1 LSALDVELDKKN
13 RVLLVDIASYLKEE
27 KERVDN
33 RLGEIIASWRDGDGG
48 MPELCRAMAYSLTAG
63 GKRLRPIL
71 AVSCFRACSG
81 EGDAVYG
88 AGSALELI
96 HTYSLIHDDLPV
108 MDDDDFRRG
117 LPTCHRKFGERR
129 AVFAGLG
136 LLLKAF
142 EVLDKSAAS
151 LGLDKSRRAET
162 AASVAAAVGGGG
174 VIGGQVV
181 DLESENRK
189 IDEKTL
195 EYIHSHKTGAL
206 ITVSCTLGA
215 RLAGAGGEVLEALNV
230 YGKKIGLAF
239 QIVDD
244 LLDEQ
249 GDFKEMGKGVGMDK
263 ARGKATFP
271 ALYGIEESRRLAAR
285 AVGEAKEVL
294 AGSLLAKD
302 PVLPAIA
309 EFIISRRT

>member
-1 LSALDVELDKKN
+1 M
-13 RVLLVDIASYLKEE
+13 DIASYLKEA
-27 KERVDN
+27 KAKVDSH
-33 RLGEIIASWRDGDGG
+33 LEEIIASWKDSDGG

-71 AVSCFRACSG
+71 TVSCFRACAGNG
-81 EGDAVYG
+81 EDVYR
-88 AGSALELI
+88 AGCALELI

-108 MDDDDFRRG
+108 MDDDDFRHG

-129 AVFAGLG
+129 AVLAGLE

-142 EVLDKSAAS
+142 EVLESSAAS
-151 LGLDKSRRAET
+151 LGLDRSRRAE
-162 AASVAAAVGGGG
+162 AVASVAAAVGGGG

-215 RLAGAGGEVLEALNV
+215 MLAGGGNEALEALDV

-285 AVGEAKEVL
+285 AVGEAKETL
-294 AGSLLAKD
+294 AGSTLAKD
-302 PVLPAIA
+302 QVLPAIA